1 MPSTKYRNYKS
12 FNANYVGG
20 WTFADG
26 DKVLTIRDVINTN
39 VKNEKN
45 QSGEEKICVVFAE
58 LDKPMV
64 LNSTNNETITRVIGS
79 PNFEDWVGHK
89 IKVGTEKV
97 RAFGDVWD
105 AVRVRDEKP
114 KETAARKLS
123 KTQKETILGL
133 VSEGRVNLPAMLEFY
148 GIGTLDELTETDAAK
163 LITKKAGAE

>member
-1 MPSTKYRNYKS
+1 MTTTKYKNFRS
-12 FNANYVGG
+12 FNSNYIGG

-26 DKVLTIRDVINTN
+26 DKILTIKDVISAN

-64 LNSTNNETITRVIGS
+64 LNSTNNDTITRVIGS
-79 PNFEDWVGHK
+79 PQFADWIGHR

-105 AVRVRDEKP
+105 AVRVRDETP
-114 KETAARKLS
+114 TETTEPKLS
-123 KTQKETILGL
+123 KTQKETILAL
-133 VSEGRVNLPAMLEFY
+133 VADGRVNLPAMLEFY
-148 GIGTLDELTETDAAK
+148 DVSTLDDLTESAAAK
-163 LITKKAGAE
+163 IIKKKGGAE

>member
-1 MPSTKYRNYKS
+1 MTTTKYKNFRS
-12 FNANYVGG
+12 FNSNYIGG

-26 DKVLTIRDVINTN
+26 DKVLTIKDVISAN

-45 QSGEEKICVVFAE
+45 QNGEEKICVVFAE

-64 LNSTNNETITRVIGS
+64 LNSTNNDTISRVVGSQNFDDWIG
-79 PNFEDWVGHK
+79 HR

-114 KETAARKLS
+114 KENDGPKLS

-133 VSEGRVNLPAMLEFY
+133 VSDGRVNLPAMLDFY
-148 GIGTLDELTETDAAK
+148 GISALDELTESDAAK
-163 LITKKAGAE
+163 LIKKKGGPE

>member
-1 MPSTKYRNYKS
+1 MTTTKYKNFRS
-12 FNANYVGG
+12 FNSNYIGG

-26 DKVLTIRDVINTN
+26 DKILTIKDIISAN

-64 LNSTNNETITRVIGS
+64 LNSTNNDTITRVIGS
-79 PNFEDWVGHK
+79 PQFADWIGHR

-105 AVRVRDEKP
+105 AVRVRDETP
-114 KETAARKLS
+114 TETTEPKLS
-123 KTQKETILGL
+123 QTQKETILAL
-133 VSEGRVNLPAMLEFY
+133 VADGRVNLPAMLEFY
-148 GIGTLDELTETDAAK
+148 DVSTLDDLTESAAAK
-163 LITKKAGAE
+163 IIKKKGGAE

>member
-1 MPSTKYRNYKS
+1 MTSTKYKNFRS
-12 FNANYVGG
+12 FNSNYIGG

-26 DKVLTIRDVINTN
+26 DKVLTIKDVISAN

-45 QSGEEKICVVFAE
+45 QQGEEKLCVVFAE

-64 LNSTNNETITRVIGS
+64 LNSTNNDTITRVIGS
-79 PNFEDWVGHK
+79 PMFEDWIGHR

-114 KETAARKLS
+114 KENTGRKLS
-123 KTQKETILGL
+123 QTQKDSILAL
-133 VSEGRVNLPAMLEFY
+133 VADGRVNLPAMLEFY
-148 GIGTLDELTETDAAK
+148 GIGTLDELTEADAAK
-163 LITKKAGAE
+163 LITKKGGAD

>member
-1 MPSTKYRNYKS
+1 MTSTKYKNFRS
-12 FNANYVGG
+12 FNSNYIGG

-26 DKVLTIRDVINTN
+26 DKVLTIKDVISAN

-64 LNSTNNETITRVIGS
+64 LNSTNNDTITRVIGS
-79 PNFEDWVGHK
+79 PQFEDWVGHR

-105 AVRVRDEKP
+105 AVRVRDEQP
-114 KETAARKLS
+114 KESTAPKLS
-123 KTQKETILGL
+123 QTQKEAILGL
-133 VSEGRVNLPAMLEFY
+133 VADGRVNLPAMLEFY
-148 GIGTLDELTETDAAK
+148 GIGTLDDLTEADAAR
-163 LITKKAGAE
+163 LIKKKGGTE